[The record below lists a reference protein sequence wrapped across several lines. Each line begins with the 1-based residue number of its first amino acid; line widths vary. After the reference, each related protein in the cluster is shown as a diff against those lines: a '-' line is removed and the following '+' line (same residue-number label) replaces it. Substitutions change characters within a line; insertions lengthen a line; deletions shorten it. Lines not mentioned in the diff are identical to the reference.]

1 MKKMI
6 KIEGMS
12 CAHCVASIK
21 NAVSALDG
29 VSEVTVSLADK
40 NAIVD
45 FDEAKV
51 SLSQITDAIE
61 EIGFDVIE

>member
-21 NAVSALDG
+21 NAVSSLDG

-45 FDEAKV
+45 FDEAKI

-61 EIGFDVIE
+61 EIGFDVVE